1 MAAKGGAADEE
12 SKGEVLVAWQSYT
25 ASAPDELTV
34 VEGETVE
41 LIDTDDPARSAKRLK
56 LDPALDVAS
65 GKLLDSTAAKHK
77 LSVKP
82 QRKHFSSRYSPTR
95 SQLNAR
101 WLVRQT
107 KGEKKEGRVPCHIL
121 QSIDEPVPGTGLPG
135 DAAFRRQAVV
145 KELVETEQEFVKDL
159 DYVVQQYLIR
169 SENAKIPKIIRDNL
183 QLVFGGLVEI
193 ADFHRTVLMEG
204 VKYYANEPNLLGK
217 AFLRLERDFDKHVNY
232 YADEPLAQSFL
243 DSCDIARDHFDEL
256 SQELDDDKTLSEHL
270 KLPIQR
276 INDYQLLLKELVRYT
291 ECLGEDCAN
300 LKKALEL
307 MLSVPHRAEDD
318 KFISSIEGYKGSI
331 HKLGRLILHNWF
343 TVTFANATKERYL
356 FLFKPRVLISK
367 VRRVSDDR
375 SVFQLKDII
384 KLTQVDVKDHPDKDT
399 FELIDK
405 VGGHSLK
412 LKAHQEHVKELWLKE
427 IREFTCDI
435 EEQSEDI
442 QLVSEQSTLITET
455 VVEPKPFIPP
465 QASEAQ
471 QLLANALKSGLE
483 AKKAEAKTTEKNVE
497 EVASESESM
506 SRRYGGLSSSSRGG
520 EEYDSSYSRRSIKQS
535 YGSDGGSRYE
545 SLSSKYGAESTKY
558 GAESISTKYGGES
571 TYSSAGKYS
580 AESIASKYST
590 DGRHG
595 DSASLS
601 SSYSKRTHSIDS
613 DVGSGLISSTYKAR
627 RTISDAGNGDVE
639 LSSSS
644 YSRKYRGE
652 SSDLDDGLSSYSRKY
667 GTDGGDL
674 DSYSYSKKRVT
685 SIESGD
691 LGGSKYTSKKTLS
704 TTELGEGDGSKYTR
718 KILTSYGDDDF
729 ETRESLLS
737 KYSKKGDA
745 EASYER
751 RDSYKRSVSGQGDE
765 DDVLSKYSK
774 YERHLSQNSKKA
786 NEPDDEEEARI
797 EAEMR
802 KKYAPSA
809 AQTELE
815 TLSANVQT
823 GESIVAEQKSSKVE
837 TKVSETTQ
845 RAQSE
850 VSSTTS
856 SKLVQ
861 KESEAVSTKTTM
873 RETTLVETEGT
884 TASVD
889 ASEEGDAVTKFK
901 LNREPSGPMIP
912 PDTKPIYI
920 KMISGS
926 TVEPGQAAVFEV
938 ALPVAPDNVA
948 WLKDNKLLSQSNRVR
963 IIKMEKDKV
972 HRLEIAEVEASDA
985 GLYSAVAANP
995 FGKTTCSAQLIV
1007 LQLTEQEKAERA
1019 ETEKPVFLVQLKD
1032 TDLLEDTYLRFMVK
1046 VKGDPHPTVTFYKD
1060 DVKIRESN
1068 KRCHVVKDAAER
1080 GFYELVIP
1088 EVKVE
1093 DGGNYKCIAS
1103 NAYGDAVSEATVTV
1117 TDSKKLFEDLPPE
1130 ALHHPADKP
1139 TFLWKKDG
1147 KPFTPEER
1155 FKVLLDDDE
1164 DSLALLFK
1172 HVRPDDA
1179 GLYTCVAQ
1187 TSSGHISCSAE
1198 LTVHGVL
1205 NQLAREPEKPQL
1217 VMEKREAIVQAGG
1230 SAMLELQVK
1239 GYPKPNVLW
1248 KHDGVPLSPTGK
1260 YKFLYEDEETMTLV
1274 IKDVQKEDAGVY
1286 QASAQ
1291 NELGSDTV
1299 EMTLNVKVPP
1309 KIKTKLE
1316 DVSVA
1321 ADIKIEIPV
1330 EIEGLP
1336 RPSVHFYRDGQEI
1349 KTTERVKIIEREEI
1363 YTLVIEKGKITD
1375 SGSYSVV
1382 ASNEISEVSKFW
1394 NVDVH
1399 CEPRLTKKIGGDRV
1413 VSQEEEVKLVV
1424 EVESRP
1430 APEVT
1435 WYKDEVE
1442 IKSDEHYVIKKDGDE
1457 YMLKITGAVTT
1468 DSSRYKFKAKNIYGS
1483 VETDCK
1489 VDVKRAPTI
1498 TKRLKDMTVNENEKV
1513 ELEVTVDAFPKPT
1526 YKWFMDEVEIME
1538 SRKEFTRIESDD
1550 GCKLVIKEVT
1560 SSLSGQY
1567 KCKVINELGE
1577 TETSAKL
1584 VVNCKPRFIRQLQ
1597 DTTVDEGSTLHL
1609 EVEIEACPEPSVKWL
1624 RNGREVN
1631 ADARIKITRDTQR
1644 HETYNLA
1651 VNLIKYE
1658 EQGEYEVVVT
1668 NSLGTVSSKSFVTVQ
1683 KVMTTDA
1690 IEETMPCKIVEVTIE
1705 ETKKPVDSKGV
1716 LSAKHTVE
1724 IVKNQ
1729 VDSPEPIVE
1738 EPISPDIAQQARVT
1752 KKEKPEVVSQGKL
1765 DHIVEEPPG
1774 PGKSVQVDTIQISEV
1789 LTTPVE
1795 EVPASEPTL
1804 LKSDAKLT
1812 ESKQP
1817 AWFEIEENEEK
1828 PSEEKPLK
1836 KPVQK
1841 QEATLVED
1849 ANEPH
1854 QVKET
1859 AYERQTSQKG
1869 VKTLVEEEATVV
1881 ENENQAQKVQEAAF
1895 ERQISQ
1901 KGAKEE
1907 AAVVENVNQAQKV
1920 KEAPLERQS
1929 SQKGGKKLVEEEA
1942 EVIENANQAQK
1953 VKETA
1958 FERQGS
1964 QKGVKELTEPE
1975 NSELESLLTK
1985 AQRQRSLVEDIGK
1998 ESEKISEAT
2007 PTMLGSTFGDK
2018 TQYESLDVC
2027 YSMEAM
2033 GNPRPSAV
2041 WTLDGKILKPDSH
2054 FKITNV
2060 GNEYKL
2066 EIKKLDIKDA
2076 GVYECTVS
2084 NPMGAVKQ
2092 QATLTLL
2099 PEGELRR
2106 PKVVEPLHDQTTV
2119 KRSPSKLSAV
2129 VTGDPVPEI
2138 TWCVNGTEI
2147 TPKQY
2152 ETFNIVLDSEDREI
2166 ENGLKECTYS
2176 MTIPKSEPEN
2186 EGTYTS
2192 KAKNKWGECECSAQ
2206 LTIVFRPEI
2215 DGPQDVA
2222 IVPGNAAEFT
2232 VKVRANPAPTV
2243 TWHKDGN
2250 VVEPGH
2256 GLEIVED
2263 AENETYKL
2271 VIPNVRMGDEGRYQ
2285 VRAKNNVG
2293 ERIAEAKLRTIK
2305 EAEPLTEKPYFIT
2318 SITDAQVDDYG
2329 EITLMVRADG
2339 LPKPEIK
2346 WFFNGVPLQEDD
2358 RHRIETKADTQVT
2371 SSLTITGYHKEDSGQ
2386 YKAMAVNCAGE
2397 AETTA
2402 AITLTQT
2409 APAFGKHFDR
2419 NEGVDEGEPMELKA
2433 KILGSPRPAV
2443 SWLKDGE
2450 PISPEDSRIKT
2461 TLLPDG
2467 TAKLN
2472 IESAKPSDSGAY
2484 KLVVKNPNGEISA
2497 LCAVAVNPKP
2507 QRPKFLKCFKDAK
2520 VTAGEPL
2527 RLEAKVVAYP
2537 PPEIK
2542 WMKDGAPVRPSSNIH
2557 LEQLPD
2563 GSVAL
2568 SVDSV
2573 KPESA
2578 GTYTLL
2584 ASNRLGE
2591 SENHAQVEI
2600 EKKVAKPEF
2609 IVRMEP
2615 MTVVEG
2621 FPAKFEVKAVGFP
2634 PPSIT
2639 WCRNDVEVVSDNKHI
2654 KIVEQPD
2661 GGSALYIDACDILR
2675 DKMAYKAIATND
2687 VGQAESSAI
2696 LGVTPATKEGVPEE
2710 APALLHPLRDA
2721 FAHEGQPLVMEV
2733 PFTANPVPH
2742 VQWTKDGKPLE
2753 ASERVLLTCDGK
2765 KVALHVDNATPA
2777 DAGVYSVTLTNAL
2790 GSDTSEGT
2798 AGVHKVFTP
2807 PRFTQTFGDLQQIPG
2822 RDGKLLGRVSGIPSP
2837 EITWFKDGHQIF
2849 PSEKYRMKREGDL
2862 VTLYIDDCA
2871 LGDSGLY
2878 RAFAVNKEGS
2888 DTCEANFDVVDE
2900 IKTAV
2905 KVEPPSFLK
2914 RIGDLELYRGMTAK
2928 FTACASGFPEPT
2940 VEWFKNDQKLSPS
2953 SRVKMEVDRAGL
2965 LRLTIEGIKEEDLG
2979 RYSCKISNEHGSDI
2993 CHAHLQLDDLDAKP
3007 KRPIGDEYVEYDKF
3021 KKGGIP
3027 VPLSDPP
3034 IISRMTDRH
3043 CTLSWK
3049 PSIPAYPHVPPTYI
3063 LEMSEQP
3070 QGDWFTARSGIRN
3083 CVCTVRNLEPYR
3095 DYKFRVR
3102 VENKYGV
3109 SDPSPYATTHRERI
3123 EPDLPKISSYLP
3135 HGTPFHPD
3143 TSPYFPHDFDIERP
3157 SHDNMSQAPRF
3168 LRQEHPTQYGYKNHN
3183 TNLFWYV
3190 YGYPKPKMEYFFED
3204 EPIES
3209 GGRFDMSYTR
3219 NGQATLFI
3227 NKMLERDVGWY
3238 EAVATNEHGQA
3249 RQRVRL
3255 EIAELPVFITR
3266 PDIQY
3271 TLLRRQARFE
3281 ARIIGKPYP
3290 EVKWYKDWKPL
3301 AESSRVKIR
3310 FVEPDLWILTINDVI
3325 LKDEGLYSV
3334 SARNFAGTVSN
3345 SAMLYVD
3352 ESDYDHKLHTYEPT
3366 SPIRCKRKLFNELY
3380 DLGDE
3385 LGRGTQ
3391 GITYHAVDRSTG
3403 NNYAA
3408 KVMHG
3413 SGNVRPFMLNEFD
3426 MYNQLRHRRLI
3437 SMHDA
3442 YESDDGVALLLELG
3456 GGGELVRDYLLKRDY
3471 YTERDI
3477 AWYVRQMLEGLEYM
3491 HRRGYGHMGLNIGDL
3506 LLSHIGG
3513 SDLKITDFGLARRIQ
3528 QGNLYPLLYGMPE
3541 YVSPE
3546 AVRGEG
3552 TGFGQDMWSVGIITY
3567 ILLSGRSPFLGKDD
3581 RETLTKIRD
3590 GNWQFDMSWWQ
3601 NISVEARDFITK
3613 LLIYHSDGRMD
3624 VHSALKHPWLERADR
3639 RIEDEYRISSK
3650 YLHDY
3655 YLLYKEWYDNA
3666 SCRRW
3671 FRRRPLEGAF
3681 THPSRMVYPPGD
3693 IYTPPSTPAPTS
3705 KPIPTYRTW
3714 EDQLPS
3720 RSPLNYEIGLIKS
3733 ESHYQNGPDTYL
3745 LQLRD
3750 VDFPVRVREYMKIAA
3765 NRGPGRSRIISN
3777 ENGFEWDAP
3786 SVRERRRFMDV
3797 MDEEIDDERK
3807 ERINRYG
3814 VDSSAYTIRRLRHE
3828 LGPRLDTYAEA
3839 EAMIESKQEGRLPFF
3854 REKPQ
3859 VTAMVE
3865 GKDLEMT
3872 CLVVGDPKPS
3882 VQWFKNDAIVV
3893 ESARVK
3899 IETDSENRTHFKLS
3913 PALGFDL
3920 GMYRIVARNKV
3931 GQTIARTRIVYGTV
3945 PDAPDSP
3952 EATQISDSEI
3962 LLTWKP
3968 PKSDG
3973 NSHVLCYSLEYK
3985 LADDA
3990 EWTKKADNIDHEF
4003 YLMSGLEQDTR
4014 YMFRLAAKNAI
4025 GWSDQGVASA
4035 GISTSRVGASK
4046 IRLTTAM
4053 QHLQQITDSGQA
4065 VEEEGEPR
4073 PDYNLETAP
4082 VDWTSGSASDH
4093 YEVISEIARGKFSAV
4108 LKAIDKKNDRVVV
4121 AKYFDLGLDS
4131 SDNIDGEF
4139 AALRSLRHERIA
4151 GLLAAYRSSN
4161 EATFILEKLQ
4171 GADVLT
4177 YLASKHEYT
4186 EQTVATI
4193 VSQILDGLQYL
4204 HWRNLCHLDLQPDNV
4219 VMCGLRSVQIKLVD
4233 LGSAHRVTKL
4243 GTKVP
4248 VVGHPDYISP
4258 EVLNEELAFPQSDIW
4273 SVGVLTYVMLSGT
4286 LPFKGE
4292 DEHETRQNISFV
4304 RYRFEYLFQEL
4315 SQEGNRFV
4323 MLIFKRHP
4331 NKRPSAEECHENR
4344 WLLPTDSMIKKRE
4357 RAVFLGNRLREY
4369 SEKYH
4374 SEKSH
4379 SAQVNKLGKSLIKSH
4394 SIQEELLIAP

>member
-1683 KVMTTDA
+1683 T
-1690 IEETMPCKIVEVTIE
+1690 
-1705 ETKKPVDSKGV
+1705 
-1716 LSAKHTVE
+1716 
-1724 IVKNQ
+1724 
-1729 VDSPEPIVE
+1729 
-1738 EPISPDIAQQARVT
+1738 
-1752 KKEKPEVVSQGKL
+1752 
-1765 DHIVEEPPG
+1765 
-1774 PGKSVQVDTIQISEV
+1774 
-1789 LTTPVE
+1789 
-1795 EVPASEPTL
+1795 
-1804 LKSDAKLT
+1804 
-1812 ESKQP
+1812 
-1817 AWFEIEENEEK
+1817 
-1828 PSEEKPLK
+1828 
-1836 KPVQK
+1836 
-1841 QEATLVED
+1841 
-1849 ANEPH
+1849 
-1854 QVKET
+1854 
-1859 AYERQTSQKG
+1859 
-1869 VKTLVEEEATVV
+1869 
-1881 ENENQAQKVQEAAF
+1881 
-1895 ERQISQ
+1895 
-1901 KGAKEE
+1901 
-1907 AAVVENVNQAQKV
+1907 
-1920 KEAPLERQS
+1920 
-1929 SQKGGKKLVEEEA
+1929 
-1942 EVIENANQAQK
+1942 
-1953 VKETA
+1953 
-1958 FERQGS
+1958 
-1964 QKGVKELTEPE
+1964 
-1975 NSELESLLTK
+1975 
-1985 AQRQRSLVEDIGK
+1985 
-1998 ESEKISEAT
+1998 T

-2293 ERIAEAKLRTIK
+2293 ERIAEAKLRTI
-2305 EAEPLTEKPYFIT
+2305 TEKPYFIT

>member
-1 MAAKGGAADEE
+1 MHFTLRQPN
-12 SKGEVLVAWQSYT
+12 KGEILIAWQSYT
-25 ASAPDELTV
+25 ARALDELTV
-34 VEGETVE
+34 IEGDTVE
-41 LIDTDDPARSAKRLK
+41 LIDTDDPTRSAKRLK
-56 LDPALDVAS
+56 LDPALDVVP

-95 SQLNAR
+95 NQLNAR

-121 QSIDEPVPGTGLPG
+121 QSIDDPVPGSGLPG

-232 YADEPLAQSFL
+232 CTDEPLAQAFL
-243 DSCDIARDHFDEL
+243 DSCDIVRDHFDEL
-256 SQELDDDKTLSEHL
+256 SQQLGDDKTLSEHL

-291 ECLGEDCAN
+291 ECLKEDCTN

-318 KFISSIEGYKGSI
+318 KFTSSIEGYKGSI
-331 HKLGRLILHNWF
+331 HKLGRLISHNWF
-343 TVTFANATKERYL
+343 TVTFANTTKERYL
-356 FLFKPRVLISK
+356 FLFKARILISK
-367 VRRVSDDR
+367 VRRISDER

-384 KLTQVDVKDHPDKDT
+384 RLPQVDVKDHPDKDT
-399 FELIDK
+399 FELVDK

-412 LKAHQEHVKELWLKE
+412 LKAHQEYVKELWLRE
-427 IREFTCDI
+427 IREFTCDT
-435 EEQSEDI
+435 EEQSEDL
-442 QLVSEQSTLITET
+442 QLLSETTST
-455 VVEPKPFIPP
+455 VVTEAVPVDVKPFIPT
-465 QASEAQ
+465 QASEPQ
-471 QLLANALKSGLE
+471 KLLANVLKSGLE
-483 AKKAEAKTTEKNVE
+483 VKKSQAVEIPPSEPKKVEKDPEATKTLTTEE
-497 EVASESESM
+497 SVASDLSVQNESM
-506 SRRYGGLSSSSRGG
+506 SRRYSGLSSSGKG
-520 EEYDSSYSRRSIKQS
+520 EEYDSSFSRRSVKQS
-535 YGSDGGSRYE
+535 YGSDGTSSRYE
-545 SLSSKYGAESTKY
+545 SLSSKYGAETSMSAKY
-558 GAESISTKYGGES
+558 GSESVSSKYGGDS
-571 TYSSAGKYS
+571 TYSSMAGKYS
-580 AESIASKYST
+580 AESITSKYSADST
-590 DGRHG
+590 GGKYG
-595 DSASLS
+595 DAVSIG

-613 DVGSGLISSTYKAR
+613 DGGGGLISSTYKAR
-627 RTISDAGNGDVE
+627 RTTSEAGNGDVE
-639 LSSSS
+639 LSSS
-644 YSRKYRGE
+644 YARKYRGE
-652 SSDLDDGLSSYSRKY
+652 SFDLDDGLSSYSRKY
-667 GTDGGDL
+667 GSEGGDL
-674 DSYSYSKKRVT
+674 DSFSYSKKRVT

-691 LGGSKYTSKKTLS
+691 LGGSKYTNKKTLS

-718 KILTSYGDDDF
+718 KIVTSYGDDDF

-737 KYSKKGDA
+737 KYSKKSDT

-751 RDSYKRSVSGQGDE
+751 QDSFKRSISAQGDDE
-765 DDVLSKYSK
+765 DIVSKYSK
-774 YERHLSQNSKKA
+774 YERHLSHSSKKS

-815 TLSANVQT
+815 TLSAKIQTSDITNVEKGASKIEIKET
-823 GESIVAEQKSSKVE
+823 TVKTESREESINSGRNVSESISSSKY
-837 TKVSETTQ
+837 
-845 RAQSE
+845 
-850 VSSTTS
+850 
-856 SKLVQ
+856 VQ
-861 KESEAVSTKTTM
+861 KESEAVNTKSEM
-873 RETTLVETEGT
+873 RETTVVETESD
-884 TASVD
+884 TAAVE
-889 ASEEGDAVTKFK
+889 ATQEGDAVTKFK
-901 LNREPSGPMIP
+901 LNREPSDPVIP

-926 TVEPGQAAVFEV
+926 SVEPGESAVFEV

-948 WLKDNKLLSQSNRVR
+948 WLKDNKLLSQSSR
-963 IIKMEKDKV
+963 IKTSKFEKDKV
-972 HRLEIAEVEASDA
+972 HRLEIKETEASDA

-995 FGKTTCSAQLIV
+995 FGTTTCSAQLIV
-1007 LQLTEQEKAERA
+1007 LQLTEQEKAERM
-1019 ETEKPVFLVQLKD
+1019 ETDKPVFLVQLKD
-1032 TDLLEDTYLRFMVK
+1032 TELLEDTYLRFMVK

-1060 DVKIRESN
+1060 DIKIRESN

-1093 DGGNYKCIAS
+1093 DGGTYKCVAS

-1130 ALHHPADKP
+1130 ALQHPAERP

-1147 KPFTPEER
+1147 VAFQPEER

-1172 HVRPDDA
+1172 HVRPEDA

-1205 NQLAREPEKPQL
+1205 NQLAREPEKPEL
-1217 VMEKREAIVQAGG
+1217 VMEKKEAIVQAGG
-1230 SAMLELQVK
+1230 TAMLELQVK
-1239 GYPKPNVLW
+1239 GYPKPQVLW
-1248 KHDGVPLSPTGK
+1248 KHDGEPLPPTGK
-1260 YKFLYEDEETMTLV
+1260 YKFLYEDDESMTLV

-1286 QASAQ
+1286 QASAH
-1291 NELGSDTV
+1291 NELGTDTV
-1299 EMTLNVKVPP
+1299 EVTLNVKIPP

-1336 RPSVHFYRDGQEI
+1336 KPSVHFYKDGQEI
-1349 KTTERVKIIEREEI
+1349 KTTERIKIVEREEI
-1363 YTLVIEKGKITD
+1363 YTLIIDKSKISD

-1394 NVDVH
+1394 NMDVH
-1399 CEPRLTKKIGGDRV
+1399 CEPKLKKKLGSDRI
-1413 VSQEEEVKLVV
+1413 VSQREEIKFVV

-1430 APEVT
+1430 SPEVT
-1435 WYKDEVE
+1435 WYKDEIE
-1442 IKSDEHYVIKKDGDE
+1442 ITSDEHYVIKKEGDE
-1457 YMLKITGAVTT
+1457 YTLKITGAVTT

-1483 VETDCK
+1483 VEDDCK

-1498 TKRLKDMTVNENEKV
+1498 TKSLKDQTVNENEKV
-1513 ELEVTVDAFPKPT
+1513 EFEITVDAFPKPT
-1526 YKWFMDEVEIME
+1526 YRWYMDEVEILE
-1538 SRKEFTRIESDD
+1538 SRKEFTRIESND

-1560 SSLSGQY
+1560 SNLSGQY

-1584 VVNCKPRFIRQLQ
+1584 VVNCKPRFIKHLQ
-1597 DTTVDEGSTLHL
+1597 DTTVDEGSTLQL
-1609 EVEIEACPEPSVKWL
+1609 EVEIEACPEPKVKWL

-1631 ADARIKITRDTQR
+1631 ADARIKITKDSHRN
-1644 HETYNLA
+1644 ETYNLA

-1668 NSLGTVSSKSFVTVQ
+1668 NSLGTVSSKSIVTVQ
-1683 KVMTTDA
+1683 KVIFTDA
-1690 IEETMPCKIVEVTIE
+1690 VEEFMPCEIVEIKLDEKTTTIIPTE
-1705 ETKKPVDSKGV
+1705 DKGV

-1724 IVKNQ
+1724 IVENH
-1729 VDSPEPIVE
+1729 VEHPEPIVE
-1738 EPISPDIAQQARVT
+1738 EPTSPDFAQQAQT
-1752 KKEKPEVVSQGKL
+1752 LNKEKVGVVTQEELK
-1765 DHIVEEPPG
+1765 HTVEEQPISKKPTHFEI
-1774 PGKSVQVDTIQISEV
+1774 VDAVEITEV
-1789 LTTPVE
+1789 MATPVKEDVVEREPKFPILAQPERAQTEVSEPILPKSE
-1795 EVPASEPTL
+1795 EVQLDEPKQAVSYETLDNKPDEPTI
-1804 LKSDAKLT
+1804 
-1812 ESKQP
+1812 P
-1817 AWFEIEENEEK
+1817 II
-1828 PSEEKPLK
+1828 SEEKPLS
-1836 KPVQK
+1836 KPSKLIQK
-1841 QEATLVED
+1841 EEAV
-1849 ANEPH
+1849 
-1854 QVKET
+1854 ET
-1859 AYERQTSQKG
+1859 AEEPQKVTETVFERQTSQKG
-1869 VKTLVEEEATVV
+1869 VK
-1881 ENENQAQKVQEAAF
+1881 
-1895 ERQISQ
+1895 
-1901 KGAKEE
+1901 
-1907 AAVVENVNQAQKV
+1907 
-1920 KEAPLERQS
+1920 
-1929 SQKGGKKLVEEEA
+1929 
-1942 EVIENANQAQK
+1942 
-1953 VKETA
+1953 
-1958 FERQGS
+1958 
-1964 QKGVKELTEPE
+1964 ELTESE
-1975 NSELESLLTK
+1975 DAELENLLAK
-1985 AQRQRSLVEDIGK
+1985 AQRQRSLVEDLSK
-1998 ESEKISEAT
+1998 ESEKILEAT
-2007 PTMLGSTFGDK
+2007 PTMLGSTFKDQ

-2027 YSMEAM
+2027 YTMQAM
-2033 GNPRPSAV
+2033 GNPKPTAV
-2041 WTLDGKILKPDSH
+2041 WTLDGKPIKPDSH
-2054 FKITNV
+2054 FEISNV
-2060 GNEYKL
+2060 GNEFKL

-2076 GVYECTVS
+2076 GVYECTVG
-2084 NPMGAVKQ
+2084 NVMGDVKQ
-2092 QATLTLL
+2092 QATLTLI

-2106 PKVVEPLHDQTTV
+2106 PKVIDALHDQTTV
-2119 KRSPSKLSAV
+2119 KKSPSQLSAV
-2129 VTGDPVPEI
+2129 MTGDPVPEI

-2152 ETFNIVLDSEDREI
+2152 ETYNIVLDSEDREI
-2166 ENGLKECTYS
+2166 ENGLKECTFK
-2176 MTIPKSEPEN
+2176 MTIPKSESAN
-2186 EGTYTS
+2186 DGLYTS

-2215 DGPQDVA
+2215 EGPRDVA
-2222 IVPGNAAEFT
+2222 IIPGNAAEFT
-2232 VKVRANPAPTV
+2232 VKVHANPAPEV
-2243 TWHKDGN
+2243 VWYKDGN
-2250 VVEPGH
+2250 IIESGH
-2256 GLEIVED
+2256 AYEILED

-2271 VIPNVRMGDEGRYQ
+2271 VIPSVQMDDEGRYQ
-2285 VRAKNNVG
+2285 VRAKNVIG
-2293 ERIAEAKLRTIK
+2293 ERIAEAKLRTIT
-2305 EAEPLTEKPYFIT
+2305 EAEPSTEKPYFIT
-2318 SITDAQVDDYG
+2318 SIADSEVDDYG

-2346 WFFNGVPLQEDD
+2346 WFFNGVLLEEDD
-2358 RHRIETKADTQVT
+2358 RHQIDTKADTQVT
-2371 SSLTITGYHKEDSGQ
+2371 STLTITAYSKEDSGQ
-2386 YKAMAVNCAGE
+2386 YKAMAINCAGE

-2402 AITLTQT
+2402 AITLVQS
-2409 APAFGKHFDR
+2409 PPSFGKHFDR

-2433 KILGSPRPAV
+2433 KILGSPRPTVA
-2443 SWLKDGE
+2443 WFKDGE
-2450 PISPEDSRIKT
+2450 PISPEDSRIKIAH
-2461 TLLPDG
+2461 LPDG
-2467 TAKLN
+2467 TAKLS

-2484 KLVVKNPNGEISA
+2484 KLVVKNPNGEISTI
-2497 LCAVAVNPKP
+2497 CAVAVNPKHL
-2507 QRPKFLKCFKDAK
+2507 RPKFLKCFKDQK
-2520 VTAGEPL
+2520 VTVGEPL
-2527 RLEAKVVAYP
+2527 HLQAKVAAYP

-2542 WMKDGAPVRPSSNIH
+2542 WQKDGAPIRPSSNVH

-2568 SVDSV
+2568 TIDSV

-2584 ASNRLGE
+2584 AANRLGE
-2591 SENHAQVEI
+2591 SETHAQVEI

-2609 IVRMEP
+2609 IIRMEP
-2615 MTVVEG
+2615 ITVVEG

-2634 PPSIT
+2634 PPTISWT
-2639 WCRNDVEVVSDNKHI
+2639 RNDVEVVSDNKHI

-2661 GGSALYIDACDILR
+2661 GSSALYIDACDIVR
-2675 DKMAYKAIATND
+2675 DKMSYKAIATND
-2687 VGQAESSAI
+2687 VGQAESSAV
-2696 LGVTPATKEGVPEE
+2696 LGITPATKAGVPEE
-2710 APALLHPLRDA
+2710 APSLLHPLRDT
-2721 FAHEGQPLVMEV
+2721 FAHEGQPLIMEV
-2733 PFTANPVPH
+2733 PFTANPIPH
-2742 VQWTKDGKPLE
+2742 VQWTKDGMLLE
-2753 ASERVLLTCDGK
+2753 PSDRVLLTCDGK
-2765 KVALHVDNATPA
+2765 KVALHIDNSTPN
-2777 DAGVYSVTLTNAL
+2777 DAGVYSVMLTNAL

-2798 AGVHKVFTP
+2798 VGVHKVFSP
-2807 PRFTQTFGDLQQIPG
+2807 PRFTQTFNDLQQLPG
-2822 RDGKLLGRVSGIPSP
+2822 RDGKLLGKVSGIPSP
-2837 EITWFKDGHQIF
+2837 EITWYKDGNQIF
-2849 PSEKYRMKREGDL
+2849 PSDKYRMKREGDL
-2862 VTLYIDDCA
+2862 VTLYIDDCK
-2871 LGDSGLY
+2871 LDDSGLY

-2900 IKTAV
+2900 IKTAI

-2928 FTACASGFPEPT
+2928 FTACATGSPEPT
-2940 VEWFKNDQKLSPS
+2940 VEWFKNNQLLSPS
-2953 SRVKMEVDRAGL
+2953 SRIKMEVDKAGL
-2965 LRLTIEGIKEEDLG
+2965 LRLTIEGIKEDDLG

-2993 CHAHLQLDDLDAKP
+2993 CHAYLQLDDIDAKP

-3063 LEMSEQP
+3063 LEMCEQP

-3083 CVCTVRNLEPYR
+3083 CVCTIRNLEPYR

-3102 VENKYGV
+3102 VENKFGV
-3109 SDPSPYATTHRERI
+3109 SDPSPYATTHREKI

-3135 HGTPFHPD
+3135 QGIPFHPD

-3157 SHDNMSQAPRF
+3157 LHDNLSQAPRF

-3190 YGYPKPKMEYFFED
+3190 YGYPKPKMQYFFED

-3209 GGRFDMSYTR
+3209 GGRFDTSYTR

-3249 RQRVRL
+3249 RQRIRL
-3255 EIAELPVFITR
+3255 EIAEMPEFITR

-3271 TLLRRQARFE
+3271 TLIRRKARFE
-3281 ARIIGKPYP
+3281 ARITGKPYP

-3301 AESSRVKIR
+3301 TDSSRIKIK

-3334 SARNFAGTVSN
+3334 SARNFAGTISN
-3345 SAMLYVD
+3345 SAMLYID

-3366 SPIRCKRKLFNELY
+3366 SPIRCKRKLFDEFY

-3426 MYNQLRHRRLI
+3426 MFNQLRHRRLI
-3437 SMHDA
+3437 SMYDA
-3442 YESDDGVALLLELG
+3442 YESDDGVSLILELG
-3456 GGGELVRDYLLKRDY
+3456 GGGELVKDYLLKRDY

-3477 AWYVRQMLEGLEYM
+3477 AWYIRQLLEGLQYM
-3491 HRRGYGHMGLNIGDL
+3491 HKRGYGHMGLNIGDL

-3513 SDLKITDFGLARRIQ
+3513 SDLKITDFGLTRRIQ
-3528 QGNLYPLLYGMPE
+3528 QGNLYPLLYGVPE

-3581 RETLTKIRD
+3581 RETLTRIKE

-3601 NISVEARDFITK
+3601 NISVEARDFISK
-3613 LLIYHSDGRMD
+3613 LLIYHADGRMD
-3624 VHSALKHPWLERADR
+3624 VHTALKHPWLERADR
-3639 RIEDEYRISSK
+3639 RSTDEYRISSK

-3655 YLLYKEWYDNA
+3655 YLLYKDWYENA

-3693 IYTPPSTPAPTS
+3693 IYTPPSTPAPIP
-3705 KPIPTYRTW
+3705 KPMPVYRTW
-3714 EDQLPS
+3714 EEQLPS

-3750 VDFPVRVREYMKIAA
+3750 VGFPVRVREYMKIAA

-3814 VDSSAYTIRRLRHE
+3814 ADSSAYTIRRLRHE

-3865 GKDLEMT
+3865 GKDLEIT
-3872 CLVVGDPKPS
+3872 CLVVGEPKPS

-3899 IETDSENRTHFKLS
+3899 IETDQENRTHFKLR
-3913 PALGFDL
+3913 PALGFDV

-3952 EATQISDSEI
+3952 EATQISDDEI

-3985 LADDA
+3985 LAEDTD
-3990 EWTKKADNIDHEF
+3990 WIKKADNIDHEF
-4003 YLMSGLEQDTR
+4003 YLMSALQQDTK
-4014 YMFRLAAKNAI
+4014 YMFRLAAKNGV
-4025 GWSDQGVASA
+4025 GWSEKGVTSA
-4035 GISTSRVGASK
+4035 AISTSRVGSPK

-4053 QHLQQITDSGQA
+4053 KHLQQITDSGQPI
-4065 VEEEGEPR
+4065 EEEIMQR
-4073 PDYNLETAP
+4073 PDYKLEMSP
-4082 VDWTSGSASDH
+4082 VDWTNGNAIDH
-4093 YEVISEIARGKFSAV
+4093 YEVISEISRGKFSAV

-4131 SDNIDGEF
+4131 TDNIDGEF

-4151 GLLAAYRSSN
+4151 GLLAAYRSNN
-4161 EATFILEKLQ
+4161 EATFIMEKLQ

-4204 HWRNLCHLDLQPDNV
+4204 HWRNLCHLDLQPDNI

-4248 VVGHPDYISP
+4248 IIGHPDYISP

-4273 SVGVLTYVMLSGT
+4273 SVGVLTYVMLSGM

-4292 DEHETRQNISFV
+4292 DEQETRQNISFV

-4315 SQEGNRFV
+4315 SQEGNRFI

-4357 RAVFLGNRLREY
+4357 RAVFLGNRLKEY

-4379 SAQVNKLGKSLIKSH
+4379 SAEVSKLGKSLVKSH
-4394 SIQEELLIAP
+4394 SIQDELLIAP